1 VTFFAPEEHRAGDL
15 LLRSFL
21 PGDGAELNRAARE
34 SYEHLRPWWA
44 GVRPDPP
51 VEDSEAFARRSRAR
65 WLLGDG
71 EWNVAVLRGD
81 WLVAFAGFALQHGRP
96 PEHGVAETG
105 LWVRAAEAGRGL
117 GTRVLQGMVDWA
129 DAGWP
134 FEKLVWPCDSRN
146 AASVRLAER
155 CGFVLEARL
164 RSDQPAW
171 GAAGGRQD
179 TLLYGLLRGDPRPW
193 RS

>member
-1 VTFFAPEEHRAGDL
+1 VAFVAPDEHRAGEL
-15 LLRSFL
+15 LLRCFR

-34 SYEHLRPWWA
+34 SYQHLRPWWA

-71 EWNVAVLRGD
+71 EWSVAVLRGD
-81 WLVAFAGFALQHGRP
+81 RLVAFAGFALQRRHP
-96 PEHGVAETG
+96 LEHGVAETG
-105 LWVRAAEAGRGL
+105 LWVRADEAGRGL
-117 GTRVLQGMVDWA
+117 GTQVLAAMVDWA
-129 DAGWP
+129 DAAWP
-134 FEKLVWPCDSRN
+134 FQKLAWGCDRRNTASIRVAEK
-146 AASVRLAER
+146 
-155 CGFVLEARL
+155 CGFMLEAEL
-164 RSDQPAW
+164 RAHQPAW
-171 GAAGGRQD
+171 GAIGGRQD